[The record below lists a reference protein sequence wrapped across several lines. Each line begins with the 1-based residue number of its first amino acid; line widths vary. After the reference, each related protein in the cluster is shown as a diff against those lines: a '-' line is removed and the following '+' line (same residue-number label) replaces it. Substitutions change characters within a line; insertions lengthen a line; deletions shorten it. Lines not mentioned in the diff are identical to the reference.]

1 LTRPSFDHAQRVKTF
16 ANIKKYQYFGMK
28 RILMILVYNAQTLTK
43 LLPAKQPFPIMIKK
57 TTILVIEGR
66 HAEIPSFAADLQK
79 KGFDVEIA
87 QNGSQAVARLKEVNP
102 NVTVVN
108 AASLRSTGLR
118 ICQSLREKDPKL
130 PVILI
135 LATENGMEKDTAD
148 AVLIL
153 PFTVQKLVNRIKP
166 LLPGEGKNVLH
177 VGSIRLD
184 AEHRRVRSLGKS
196 TKLTP
201 RLITLLQI
209 LMEHHG
215 EVVEREALFKK
226 VWETNYTGDTRTLD
240 VHISWLRRA
249 IELDPEHPKFLK
261 TIRGVGYRLDV

>member
-1 LTRPSFDHAQRVKTF
+1 MS
-16 ANIKKYQYFGMK
+16 KK
-28 RILMILVYNAQTLTK
+28 ATL
-43 LLPAKQPFPIMIKK
+43 
-57 TTILVIEGR
+57 LVIESR

-79 KGFDVEIA
+79 KGFDVETA
-87 QNGSQAVARLKEVNP
+87 QNGSQAIARLQEVNP
-102 NVTVVN
+102 SLSVVN

-135 LATENGMEKDTAD
+135 VGAQNGIDKDAAD
-148 AVLIL
+148 AVLVL

-166 LLPGEGKNVLH
+166 LLPGDGKNVLH
-177 VGSIRLD
+177 VGPIRLD
-184 AEHRRVRSLGKS
+184 LEHRRVRSLNKS

-201 RLITLLQI
+201 RLVMLLQM
-209 LMEHHG
+209 LLEHHG

-226 VWETNYTGDTRTLD
+226 VWDTNYTGDTRTLD

-249 IELDPEHPKFLK
+249 IELDPERPKFLR
-261 TIRGVGYRLDV
+261 TVRGVGYRLDV